1 MATVPNSSSSAA
13 SPLARASRY
22 SDMLLAGLLMMVVA
36 MLIVPLPEWILD
48 TMLVIN
54 ITGAATILLVA
65 LYNTEPLQFSIFPS
79 LLLVMTLFRLA
90 LNVAATK
97 LILGSG
103 HAGMVISAFG
113 QFVVGGSYIV
123 GIIAFLILIVVQF
136 VVITNGAGRVA
147 EVAARFT
154 LDAMP
159 GKQMSIDADMNAGL
173 ITETQ
178 ARERRQTIEREA
190 DFYGAM
196 DGASKFVRGDAIAAV
211 LIIIINVIGGFALG
225 MSRGGDIMSVLQ
237 QYTLLTIGEGL
248 VSQIPALLIST
259 ATGLMV
265 TRASSEKPMGQ
276 DFVAQLFMRPRPLII
291 VTGLLLVL
299 MLLPGF
305 PKFQLILLAAGVG
318 AYAFV
323 LSRNEKQM
331 EAEAQMAQQQA
342 ALGTAEGPAKVPESV
357 LPLLNVETIELELGS
372 NLVPLAL
379 PEEGGDLAE
388 RVGGVRKQVA
398 MELGIVLP
406 TVRIR
411 DNLQLRANNYQIK
424 IKGATIAAHDLFPNC
439 VLAMDSG
446 MVYQRFEGVE
456 TTEPAFGTP
465 ALWIAR
471 ALKERAEMAGYII
484 ADPSDVLITHL
495 TEIIRGHAAEMLTR
509 QETQKLIEHVK
520 QNDAAAVDELIPN
533 LLTLGEV
540 QKVLQGLLKER
551 VGVRDLT
558 TILETLADF
567 APRTKDLDQLVE
579 FSRAALSRQICKQ
592 YQDDD
597 GLIRVITLVPALEQT
612 LREAVQATATGNM
625 LAIEPQLAQAMIRSL
640 TQQVELAADKG
651 YNPVLLC
658 SGQIRLALKRLIERS
673 LPTLPL
679 LAYTEIAPRV
689 EVESI
694 GTVEVEL
701 SLTPA

>member
-1 MATVPNSSSSAA
+1 
-13 SPLARASRY
+13 
-22 SDMLLAGLLMMVVA
+22 MLLAGLLMMVVA

-456 TTEPAFGTP
+456 TKEPAFGTP